1 MHSTTLEKGRDEQ
14 MKGETFYFILFY
26 WKFHGLFIYLWN
38 LLLERGN
45 WIEFFFIGTVGSCL
59 WLLIKFQPKKKKVRK
74 CKEMWC
80 LILWDK
86 ENSGEFFFFLN
97 FKFT

>member
-1 MHSTTLEKGRDEQ
+1 M
-14 MKGETFYFILFY
+14 
-26 WKFHGLFIYLWN
+26 
-38 LLLERGN
+38 
-45 WIEFFFIGTVGSCL
+45 EFAFRTWELDRVCFIGNVGSCL
-59 WLLIKFQPKKKKVRK
+59 WLLIKFQPKKKVRK

-86 ENSGEFFFFLN
+86 ENNGEFFKKK

>member
-14 MKGETFYFILFY
+14 MKGETFFLFYFIGSFMVS
-26 WKFHGLFIYLWN
+26 LFIYLWN

-45 WIEFFFIGTVGSCL
+45 WIEVFFIGTVGSCL
-59 WLLIKFQPKKKKVRK
+59 WLHIKFQQKKKKVRK

-80 LILWDK
+80 LI
-86 ENSGEFFFFLN
+86 
-97 FKFT
+97 

>member
-26 WKFHGLFIYLWN
+26 WKFHGQFIYLFM
-38 LLLERGN
+38 
-45 WIEFFFIGTVGSCL
+45 EFAFRTWELDRVCFIGTVGSCL
-59 WLLIKFQPKKKKVRK
+59 WLLIKFQPKKKVRK

-86 ENSGEFFFFLN
+86 ENSGKFFF
-97 FKFT
+97 KKI